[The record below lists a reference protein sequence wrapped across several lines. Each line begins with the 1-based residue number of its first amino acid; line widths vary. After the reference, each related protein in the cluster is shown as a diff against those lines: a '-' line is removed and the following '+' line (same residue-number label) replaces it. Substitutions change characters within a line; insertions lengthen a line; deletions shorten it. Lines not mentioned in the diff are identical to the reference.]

1 MILAPGK
8 KCRVKDDLV
17 NKLIALNNG
26 QLLYCVFVD
35 NLVVP
40 NVVFFSRKMESEPWT
55 FFFNK
60 NWLRLGFA
68 FEEQSHV
75 S

>member
-1 MILAPGK
+1 MA
-8 KCRVKDDLV
+8 
-17 NKLIALNNG
+17 
-26 QLLYCVFVD
+26 
-35 NLVVP
+35 P
-40 NVVFFSRKMESEPWT
+40 NVVFFSRGLESEPWT

-60 NWLRLGFA
+60 NLPKLGFA